1 LLVSWIGKAPVGEM
15 HDAVAGETG
24 LTGNVCIGADD
35 ATLHKKQLVHTSK
48 AVRFLLQERWNMA

>member
-1 LLVSWIGKAPVGEM
+1 MLVSWTGKAPASEM
-15 HDAVAGETG
+15 HDAAAGETG

>member
-1 LLVSWIGKAPVGEM
+1 M